1 MFLLQIKKTSSD
13 KAKKVE
19 KMSKEFAAME
29 EAAMKAYEDD
39 MKRLKAEAGNM
50 SLYSFT
56 QYQKKKLSLHI
67 PMLFFLLNY
76 SNFCTSLSLFAPFL
90 HVNT

>member
-56 QYQKKKLSLHI
+56 Q
-67 PMLFFLLNY
+67 
-76 SNFCTSLSLFAPFL
+76 
-90 HVNT
+90 